1 MGPDA
6 ASRSSLPPDRP
17 PARTVGRRALLSE
30 VLPSSTA
37 MTGLILGR
45 QLDPETVAALLVR
58 LDDAGALVRSECTS
72 ASFQLD
78 RCHVTGA
85 HPYAQVA
92 SATTVALAALAHQGM
107 LVEVSLFRGHR
118 EVFRG
123 RYEEPHPVGDLVSIV
138 GGDACRWRVRRARV
152 AHALLATCRW
162 VYSGLQLSGAG
173 FGLPPV
179 VRAPDDPG
187 DRRQR
192 A

>member
-6 ASRSSLPPDRP
+6 ASTSSLPPDRTT
-17 PARTVGRRALLSE
+17 ATRGRRSLLSE

-58 LDDAGALVRSECTS
+58 LDDCGALVRSEGTS

-78 RCHVTGA
+78 RCHVVGGR
-85 HPYAQVA
+85 PYAQVA
-92 SATTVALAALAHQGM
+92 SSTTVALAALAHQGL

-118 EVFRG
+118 ETFRG
-123 RYEEPHPVGDLVSIV
+123 RFEEPHPIGDLVSMV
-138 GGDACRWRVRRARV
+138 DGDVCPWRVRRARF
-152 AHALLATCRW
+152 AHALVAAGRW